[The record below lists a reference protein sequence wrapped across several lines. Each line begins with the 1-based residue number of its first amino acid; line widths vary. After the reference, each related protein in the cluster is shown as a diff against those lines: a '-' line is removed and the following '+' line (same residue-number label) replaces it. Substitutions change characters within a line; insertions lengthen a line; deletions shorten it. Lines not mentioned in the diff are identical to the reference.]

1 MKLAIALV
9 AASVFIIAPV
19 LAQNN
24 TLSGG
29 GSSKNP
35 PTTSGPSG
43 ENADKEKT
51 DKTEKTEKLEKTE
64 KSTENTESSEKA
76 TGRHHRTAAR
86 HHRHGTTPTAKKVSK
101 SRTSMAM
108 YRKRHGTRTTKE
120 IKSYA
125 KYETHHP
132 PHGHTH
138 VYGRS
143 TKHKPSVD

>member
-1 MKLAIALV
+1 MKMAIALV

-19 LAQNN
+19 LAQNS

-35 PTTSGPSG
+35 PTTSAPSG

-64 KSTENTESSEKA
+64 KSTESTEPSEKA
-76 TGRHHRTAAR
+76 TSRHHRVAR
-86 HHRHGTTPTAKKVSK
+86 HPRHVTTKTAKKVSK
-101 SRTSMAM
+101 SHTSMAM

-120 IKSYA
+120 VRGYA
-125 KYETHHP
+125 KYESRHT

-143 TKHKPSVD
+143 STKRKPSVD